1 MKIYT
6 KTGDKGTTSLLTGTR
21 VSKSDLRLEAYGTLD
36 ELNSWLGLVSAEVPS
51 GCFPLIQ
58 EIQSEL
64 FSMGSYLALDG
75 KASFPMPQIS
85 SSLVKELETQID
97 RWSQKLPELKNFIL
111 PSGSKASSMCHVART
126 ICRRSERLIVALSE
140 QVEVKTEIPL
150 FLNRLSDFLFV
161 QARYVLCT
169 EGLDEVVW
177 TPNY

>member
-1 MKIYT
+1 VKIYT
-6 KTGDKGTTSLLTGTR
+6 KTGDQGTTSLLTGTR
-21 VSKSDLRLEAYGTLD
+21 VSKSDMRLEAYGTLD
-36 ELNSWLGLVSAEVPS
+36 ELNSWIGLVSAEVPQ
-51 GCFPLIQ
+51 GCFPMLH

-75 KASFPMPQIS
+75 KAPFPMPKIN
-85 SSLVKELETQID
+85 SSLVLQLESQID
-97 RWSQKLPELKNFIL
+97 SWSQELPELKNFIL
-111 PSGSKASSMCHVART
+111 PNGSKASSMCHVART

-140 QVEVKTEIPL
+140 QVEVKAEIPL

-161 QARYVLCT
+161 QARYVLYT

>member
-1 MKIYT
+1 VKIYT

-21 VSKSDLRLEAYGTLD
+21 VSKSDMRLEAYGTLD
-36 ELNSWLGLVSAEVPS
+36 ELNSWIGLVSAEVPQ
-51 GCFPLIQ
+51 GCFPMLH

-75 KASFPMPQIS
+75 KASFPMPKIN
-85 SSLVKELETQID
+85 SSLVLQLESQID
-97 RWSQKLPELKNFIL
+97 SWSQELPELKNFIL
-111 PSGSKASSMCHVART
+111 PNGSKASSMCHVART

-140 QVEVKTEIPL
+140 QVEVKAEIPL

-161 QARYVLCT
+161 QARYVLYT
-169 EGLDEVVW
+169 EGWDEVVW

>member
-1 MKIYT
+1 VKIYT

-21 VSKSDLRLEAYGTLD
+21 VSKSDMRLEAYGTLD
-36 ELNSWLGLVSAEVPS
+36 ELNSWIGLVSAEVPQ
-51 GCFPLIQ
+51 GCFPMLH

-64 FSMGSYLALDG
+64 FSMGSYLALDR
-75 KASFPMPQIS
+75 KASFPMPKIN
-85 SSLVKELETQID
+85 SSLVLQLESQID
-97 RWSQKLPELKNFIL
+97 SWSQELPELKNFIL
-111 PSGSKASSMCHVART
+111 PNGSKASSMCHVART

-140 QVEVKTEIPL
+140 QVEVKAEIPL

-161 QARYVLCT
+161 QARYVLYT